1 MKLNTTR
8 SMVLT
13 AVFAGLVG
21 LAGCDNGG
29 DSTEPK
35 APGTTSEAPAAP
47 APAAEPA
54 APAPAAEPAA
64 PADSGTTPAP
74 SGEAPASGSQPQ

>member
-1 MKLNTTR
+1 MKFNTTR

-29 DSTEPK
+29 DETEPK

-54 APAPAAEPAA
+54 APAE
-64 PADSGTTPAP
+64 SGTTPAP

>member
-1 MKLNTTR
+1 MKFNTTR

-54 APAPAAEPAA
+54 APA
-64 PADSGTTPAP
+64 DSGTTPAP
-74 SGEAPASGSQPQ
+74 SDEAPASGSQPQ

>member
-1 MKLNTTR
+1 MKFTTTR

-13 AVFAGLVG
+13 AVFAGLLG

-29 DSTEPK
+29 DSAEPK
-35 APGTTSEAPAAP
+35 APGTTSEA
-47 APAAEPA
+47 PA

>member
-1 MKLNTTR
+1 MKFDTTR

-13 AVFAGLVG
+13 AVFAGLLG

-29 DSTEPK
+29 DSAEPK
-35 APGTTSEAPAAP
+35 APGTTSE
-47 APAAEPA
+47 

-74 SGEAPASGSQPQ
+74 STEAPSTDAPASGEAPASGSQPQ